1 MKPTLS
7 LAALLCFCCHSAARA
22 SSWPMWDHYA
32 AHFVSPQGRVIDPA
46 RNSMTTSEGQSYA
59 MFFALVA
66 DDRSSFERIHAWT
79 QANLAQ
85 GDLARNLPA
94 WSWGEKPD
102 GSWGVLDQNSASDS
116 DLWVAYS
123 LIEAGDLWANPGYGK
138 TGKAM
143 LSLIAKNESALL
155 PEIGSVLLPGKYGF
169 HPDSTHWV
177 LNPSYMPLPLLLAA
191 ARSDSQGPWNSMV
204 SALPAWLQQA
214 SPSGF
219 AMDWVEYTTGK
230 GFSAVSEPGNGSRPA
245 CGSYDAIRVYLW
257 VGTTAEQSPGTTK
270 LVHLFAP
277 MSAYVKTHLSPP
289 EAVNPD
295 GTISSSTA
303 PPGFAAAVMP
313 LLAVSGEKV
322 AARLQFRNVMAQIE
336 PSTGLLGDP
345 PQYYDQNL
353 ALFALGW
360 QEERFRFAPDG
371 TLRVQWK
378 K

>member
-1 MKPTLS
+1 MKPAVLCTV
-7 LAALLCFCCHSAARA
+7 LLGMCCQPVARA

-32 AHFVSPQGRVIDPA
+32 ARFLTPQGRVSDPA

-66 DDRSSFERIHAWT
+66 GDRGSFDRIQAWT
-79 QANLAQ
+79 QDNLAQ

-102 GSWGVLDQNSASDS
+102 GSWGVLDENSASDS

-123 LIEAGDLWANPGYGK
+123 LIEAGDLWGK
-138 TGKAM
+138 PAYARTGKAL
-143 LSLIAKNESALL
+143 LSLIAKNESAQL
-155 PEIGSVLLPGKYGF
+155 PQIGAVLLPGRNGF
-169 HPDSTHWV
+169 HSDSTHWV

-191 ARSDSQGPWNSMV
+191 MHVDPQGPWNSMA
-204 SALPAWLQQA
+204 SALPRWLQEA

-219 AMDWVEYTTGK
+219 AMDWVEYTDGK
-230 GFSAVSEPGNGSRPA
+230 GFSAVSEPGKASKPA
-245 CGSYDAIRVYLW
+245 GGSYDAIRVYLW
-257 VGTTAEQSPGTTK
+257 AGTTAQPSPGAAN
-270 LVHLFAP
+270 LIHLFAP
-277 MSAYVKTHLSPP
+277 MSGYVKAHQSPP
-289 EAVNPD
+289 EIVNPD
-295 GTISSSTA
+295 GTVSSASA
-303 PPGFAAAVMP
+303 PPGFSAAMVPFLTAE
-313 LLAVSGEKV
+313 GEKN
-322 AARLQFRNVMAQIE
+322 AASQQLRNVLAQIE

-345 PQYYDQNL
+345 PNYYDQNL

-360 QEERFRFAPDG
+360 EEQRFRFAPDG